1 MTIGQKVKVY
11 SASKGI
17 TQRYLGNAAGVSDNR
32 ITNVLKG
39 KSEISVFEYYSICK
53 ALNVPLEFFFEDKTM
68 KNLWSI
74 SYLCY
79 IQEPCFEVPKFK
91 TLKY

>member
-17 TQRYLGNAAGVSDNR
+17 TQRYLGSAAGVSDSR
-32 ITNVLKG
+32 ISNVLKG
-39 KSEISVFEYYSICK
+39 KSEISVVEYYSICK

-68 KNLWSI
+68 SKL
-74 SYLCY
+74 
-79 IQEPCFEVPKFK
+79 
-91 TLKY
+91 